1 MLDANTRVEKIWKHS
16 YGPTTRPEIDPLP
29 FKHLAHM
36 VRGTAT
42 TYADRTAF
50 SVCLPNGMSADL
62 SYAEVDLYSDY
73 FALYLREKLGLSAN
87 DRVAV
92 QMPNCLAYAVVAFGI
107 FKAGCV
113 LVNTNP
119 LYTVPEMVHQLKD
132 CRPKALVI
140 IDLFGDK
147 VAPTRKEAA
156 IPHVILV
163 RLTEFFPAA
172 RRLLIGTVM
181 KLKGQIPA
189 CKSPYI
195 PFADTMSDGGKI
207 YSEKKC
213 RTDKT
218 LLERYLA
225 DTHLESMA
233 VLQYT
238 GGTTGVSKGAVLSHR
253 SLLSNV
259 CQVLEHE
266 KTTILPGQEVILTAL
281 PLYHIFSFTV
291 NLITFFYI
299 GSHIILSPSPRP
311 ITNLK
316 AAFEKYPLTWMTGL
330 NTLFNA
336 LVNES
341 WFVEHPPAKMKCAI
355 AGGTALHSAVAEKW
369 SRVTHSTIAEGY
381 GLTEASPVVSFNP
394 LAGVIKRDTIGIP
407 IPSTEVVILGDDGK
421 PCHPGESG
429 ELCIRGP
436 QLMSGYWEKEEETR
450 NVLKDG
456 WLHTGDVATMDDQ
469 GYLRIVDRK
478 KDMINVSGFKVF
490 PNEVEARIAEHPG
503 VSEVA
508 VVGIKDEHTGEGVK
522 AFIVK
527 KDPNLTVESV
537 RAFCG
542 EALAK
547 YKVPK
552 VVEFRKDLPK
562 TPVGKI
568 LRKEL
573 RA

>member
-1 MLDANTRVEKIWKHS
+1 MPV
-16 YGPTTRPEIDPLP
+16 
-29 FKHLAHM
+29 LA
-36 VRGTAT
+36 
-42 TYADRTAF
+42 
-50 SVCLPNGMSADL
+50 
-62 SYAEVDLYSDY
+62 E
-73 FALYLREKLGLSAN
+73 
-87 DRVAV
+87 
-92 QMPNCLAYAVVAFGI
+92 
-107 FKAGCV
+107 
-113 LVNTNP
+113 
-119 LYTVPEMVHQLKD
+119 
-132 CRPKALVI
+132 
-140 IDLFGDK
+140 
-147 VAPTRKEAA
+147 
-156 IPHVILV
+156 
-163 RLTEFFPAA
+163 
-172 RRLLIGTVM
+172 
-181 KLKGQIPA
+181 
-189 CKSPYI
+189 SP
-195 PFADTMSDGGKI
+195 
-207 YSEKKC
+207 
-213 RTDKT
+213 
-218 LLERYLA
+218 
-225 DTHLESMA
+225 
-233 VLQYT
+233 
-238 GGTTGVSKGAVLSHR
+238 
-253 SLLSNV
+253 
-259 CQVLEHE
+259 
-266 KTTILPGQEVILTAL
+266 
-281 PLYHIFSFTV
+281 
-291 NLITFFYI
+291 
-299 GSHIILSPSPRP
+299 
-311 ITNLK
+311 
-316 AAFEKYPLTWMTGL
+316 
-330 NTLFNA
+330 
-336 LVNES
+336 
-341 WFVEHPPAKMKCAI
+341 
-355 AGGTALHSAVAEKW
+355 LHSAVAEKW
-369 SRVTHSTIAEGY
+369 SRVTHSIIAEGY

-490 PNEVEARIAEHPG
+490 PNEVEARLAEHPG

-562 TPVGKI
+562 TPIGKI

-573 RA
+573 RT